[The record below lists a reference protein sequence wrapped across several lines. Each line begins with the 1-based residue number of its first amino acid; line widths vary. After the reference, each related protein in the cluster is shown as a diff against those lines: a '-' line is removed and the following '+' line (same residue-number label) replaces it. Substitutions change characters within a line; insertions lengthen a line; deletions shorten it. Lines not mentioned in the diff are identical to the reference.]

1 MSRVKSF
8 KNTLLEP
15 KFSVLQPGE
24 VLMSLPSFVFE
35 IYATLYRFRW
45 HKAASHVAVRSLF
58 INELKKLPEYCRTVI
73 REGGVHVTN

>member
-8 KNTLLEP
+8 ENTLPGP

-35 IYATLYRFRW
+35 IYVTLHRFRW
-45 HKAASHVAVRSLF
+45 HKAASHVTVRSLF
-58 INELKKLPEYCRTVI
+58 INELKKLPEHCRTVI
-73 REGGVHVTN
+73 REGIVDVTN